1 MTESDPQRTSAP
13 ADRLQNARDS
23 PLTDLRQFD
32 ILEFGLAGGDRNA
45 IRSSEATWFHH
56 ASRRRGGVAAGRAGA
71 AGAWQPTILL

>member
-1 MTESDPQRTSAP
+1 MVHVRFWAIRTLSRHRRMTESDPQRTSAP

-45 IRSSEATWFHH
+45 IRSSEAT
-56 ASRRRGGVAAGRAGA
+56 
-71 AGAWQPTILL
+71 